1 MDGPEAAALA
11 VAALRDEL
19 AAVRAELAE
28 LKAALAR
35 LERPEARRRRKARQ
49 GRRLFLTVSEAAAAF
64 GFGRTRMRALL
75 SAGALRSV
83 AFPNGE
89 RRIPR
94 SELERVDAL
103 GLDVWLADAEAKAGA
118 APLPAPPP
126 AVEEVPE
133 AAQSEPPPLRAAG
146 S

>member
-1 MDGPEAAALA
+1 MDGPEAAGLA

-28 LKAALAR
+28 VKAALAR

-75 SAGALRSV
+75 AAGALRSV

-103 GLDVWLADAEAKAGA
+103 GLDVWLADAEAKAA
-118 APLPAPPP
+118 APPSAPPP
-126 AVEEVPE
+126 AAEEAP
-133 AAQSEPPPLRAAG
+133 ASAQSEPPPLRAAG